1 MKKLIIVLVAVITV
15 LGCSTQHVNNPES
28 LEVWYELTEDWGDL
42 EYELYGD
49 SLMNELNI
57 KF

>member
-1 MKKLIIVLVAVITV
+1 MKKLIILVITV
-15 LGCSTQHVNNPES
+15 IITVSCTTQHVNNPES

-42 EYELYGD
+42 EYELCGD